1 MNVVRCLLFYRHH
14 LAHLAH
20 ALNNLNN
27 SLSSY
32 PILIDCLLSSV
43 NSMNDLASK
52 HSNLMTI
59 TKIGESYLKNNPGRS
74 NNSFDL
80 PPGGHDIFA
89 IVITDSTSSIS
100 SNDKG
105 KSLYTTG
112 VHARGE
118 IDM

>member
-1 MNVVRCLLFYRHH
+1 
-14 LAHLAH
+14 
-20 ALNNLNN
+20 
-27 SLSSY
+27 
-32 PILIDCLLSSV
+32 
-43 NSMNDLASK
+43 MNDLASK

-80 PPGGHDIFA
+80 PIGHDIFA

-105 KSLYTTG
+105 KSLFTIG

>member
-1 MNVVRCLLFYRHH
+1 
-14 LAHLAH
+14 
-20 ALNNLNN
+20 
-27 SLSSY
+27 
-32 PILIDCLLSSV
+32 
-43 NSMNDLASK
+43 MNDLASK

-74 NNSFDL
+74 NNSFDI
-80 PPGGHDIFA
+80 PTYGHDIFA

-105 KSLYTTG
+105 KSLFTTG